1 MPQILFVDTHLD
13 WSNFSV
19 AGNVRAMN
27 LAAKPPVA
35 MIHGCDLSGLN
46 PAEDLY
52 LSAHGSFHSSGEFG
66 ESDDLAA
73 ALQKG
78 GLKANHQSIVM
89 LTCSAAVDMPVPY
102 RRPIAMDLKQSLA
115 GKGYKNIKVEGGTG
129 FVVVFPG
136 GKQVVMPDK
145 GSEAGGEQSKC
156 EAAHKSELDH
166 CKLLVTST
174 MKDPKPDA
182 LAKAVDEVAAK
193 LIPFYADL
201 LVAFKPYLKTQDA
214 FKTF

>member
-1 MPQILFVDTHLD
+1 MPQILFIDKDLD

-27 LAAKPPVA
+27 MAAKPPVA
-35 MIHGCDLSGLN
+35 MIHSCDLSGLN
-46 PAEDLY
+46 PAEDLF

-66 ESDDLAA
+66 ESDDLAE
-73 ALQKG
+73 ALKKG
-78 GLKANHQSIVM
+78 GLRQNHQSIVM
-89 LTCSAAVDMPVPY
+89 LTCSAAVEMPVPY
-102 RRPIAMDLKQSLA
+102 RRPIAMDLKQSLKN
-115 GKGYKNIKVEGGTG
+115 KGYGHITVEGGAG

-145 GSEAGGEQSKC
+145 GTEAGGEQEKC
-156 EAAHKSELDH
+156 ELRYDAELSH
-166 CKLLVTST
+166 CKLLVTKT
-174 MKDPKPDA
+174 MTDPKPDV

-201 LVAFKPYLKTQDA
+201 LAAFKPYLKTHDA
-214 FKTF
+214 FKKF

>member
-19 AGNVRAMN
+19 AGNIRAMT

-35 MIHGCDLSGLN
+35 MIHGCDLSGLD
-46 PAEDLY
+46 PAQDLF
-52 LSAHGSFHSSGEFG
+52 LSAHGTFYSSGEFNAD
-66 ESDDLAA
+66 SLAD
-73 ALQKG
+73 ALIKG
-78 GLKANHQSIVM
+78 GLKKAHQSIVM
-89 LTCSAAVDMPVPY
+89 LTCSAAVEMPVPFK
-102 RRPIAMDLKQSLA
+102 RPIASDLKSNLS
-115 GKGYKNIKVEGGTG
+115 GKGYGQITVEGGTG

-145 GSEAGGEQSKC
+145 GGEAYAEQVKC
-156 EAAHKSELDH
+156 ETTHKAELDH
-166 CKLLVTST
+166 CKQLVTKT
-174 MKDPKPDA
+174 MQDPKPDA

-193 LIPFYADL
+193 LISFYADL

-214 FKTF
+214 FKKF